1 MKKINFKAPFKFLI
15 IPFIVVIAVAV
26 TISLIFGF
34 RLGTEFSGGKR
45 LLVNV
50 TGQTKVAEIRGKTA
64 GVLSANGLTVE
75 SINVSDSNGSS
86 YLVFVTE
93 NNKNADFDEIRNKVA
108 EKTELDISLVG
119 EFESIASAVPA
130 NSVLLASIGF
140 VLVLVAIFVAGVI
153 RYKLAGG
160 GMLAVGV
167 VATILTHLS
176 LLAITR
182 VPIGIAV
189 LTSVISS
196 SILSLIIMIA
206 ILESVR
212 SKLKVITAEQ
222 QPEGE
227 MINDSANEN
236 LMPIACFCL
245 FVLVFALFLIFTSL
259 ISTRSIGYSLI
270 FGVISGGYV
279 GFFLTTSLYPI
290 FLEIANIRAK
300 LKTTKNPNYKK
311 KK

>member
-108 EKTELDISLVG
+108 EKTELDISLIG

-245 FVLVFALFLIFTSL
+245 FVLAFALFLIFTSL
-259 ISTRSIGYSLI
+259 ISTRAIGFSLI